1 MIPISIFCLVLFT
14 GLYFIIRGERK
25 QKRAKIIKMKTDVDL
40 TEDFYTEE
48 KIS

>member
-14 GLYFIIRGERK
+14 GLYFIWRGERK
-25 QKRAKIIKMKTDVDL
+25 EGKVVKMKTDVDL